1 MDALGLI
8 TSLTALLLAGLLVS
22 LLSKHYRMPNILL
35 LLLLGYVLGKLTI
48 NGIPLFQYEEILF
61 VGIAILS
68 LVVIVFSGA
77 STFEYKALDKSTTSV
92 LRLVGLFMAFNLI
105 FLTFATHLLFFREFT
120 ALTVLLSAIFA
131 ALMSGTDAA
140 SVLSMFKDKANRVLD
155 FLKLEAIFNTPFT
168 VIIPFI
174 LLQMINVFAVS
185 ESNSF
190 TATVANQTGPFLL
203 NILVGLGSGVL
214 VSLIVLRLMR
224 KFYNAALSPTALL
237 TAALLS
243 YVLAENLQGDG
254 VIAVATLGFSF
265 ANIAVK
271 NKESLQEFN
280 FMLSGILEIL
290 VFVLVGM
297 IININLEPVFLLK
310 AFLLFII
317 GIIIRALTI
326 NVSLNPEEFTKRERW
341 FIILNMPKGL
351 AVAVVI
357 LTLGV
362 SIIGKEPFVSD
373 GLLSYGL
380 QQMLDLSVMV
390 TLFSLILSSILSVF
404 SKRFIRIKIE

>member
-8 TSLTALLLAGLLVS
+8 TSLTVLLLLGLLVS

-35 LLLLGYVLGKLTI
+35 LLLLGYGLSKLSVD
-48 NGIPLFQYEEILF
+48 GIKIFQYDEVLF

-68 LVVIVFSGA
+68 LVVIVFSGS
-77 STFEYKALDKSTTSV
+77 STFEYKALDKGTASV
-92 LRLVGLFMAFNLI
+92 LRLVGLFMIFNLI
-105 FLTFATHLLFFREFT
+105 FLTLATHLIFFDRFSAET
-120 ALTVLLSAIFA
+120 ILLSAIFS
-131 ALMSGTDAA
+131 ALMSGTDTA
-140 SVLSMFKDKANRVLD
+140 SVLSMFKDKTNKVLN

-174 LLQMINVFAVS
+174 LLQMMNVFAT
-185 ESNSF
+185 SNSSSF
-190 TATVANQTGPFLL
+190 ITTITSQMEPFLL

-214 VSLIVLRLMR
+214 VSIIILRLMR
-224 KFYNAALSPTALL
+224 RFYNAALSPTALL

-297 IININLEPVFLLK
+297 IININTSPVFLLK
-310 AFLLFII
+310 AMSLFII
-317 GIIIRALTI
+317 GIIIRGLTI
-326 NVSLNPEEFTKRERW
+326 NIVLDPEEFTKRERW
-341 FIILNMPKGL
+341 FMILNMPKGL
-351 AVAVVI
+351 TVAVVI

-362 SIIGKEPFVSD
+362 SVIGKEPFLSNE
-373 GLLSYGL
+373 LLSSGL
-380 QQMLDLSVMV
+380 HTIIDLSVMI
-390 TLFSLILSSILSVF
+390 TLFSLLLGSALSIF
-404 SKRFIRIKIE
+404 SKKFIRIKLE